1 MIRLISK
8 TPLVLGNKDVYQKLT
23 YFYDSKNLLR
33 LEGVVLGQR
42 LLGLVVAGVG
52 LGVVGLNVGEAGV
65 V

>member
-1 MIRLISK
+1 MKSLEKI
-8 TPLVLGNKDVYQKLT
+8 THC
-23 YFYDSKNLLR
+23 YDSQNLLR
-33 LEGVVLGQR
+33 LEGVVLGQT